1 MAEGSNSG
9 GAGSG
14 GGNPSPLSRK
24 TYLARSFYRGARM
37 FDVFGASQGQ
47 DTAIHAIES
56 DEAFTAYR
64 KFVRGQQL
72 VEGRK

>member
-1 MAEGSNSG
+1 
-9 GAGSG
+9 
-14 GGNPSPLSRK
+14 
-24 TYLARSFYRGARM
+24 M

-72 VEGRK
+72 VEGWK